1 MKTTLNRNRY
11 LLAEKIFERIDIFE
25 QRSSIGGIWNYTPED
40 RDEDIFTVPQTDPS
54 GKIDKSIWRSSSQL
68 PHIQNGFNEERKGK
82 KIASFISPLYE
93 RLETNI
99 QRGLMGFSDLGW
111 PQESQ
116 LFPKHETVLEYIEKY
131 GQDVKHLVKFETQV
145 VDVGIEE
152 SSTNENPITNQ
163 DCWKVKTRDLETME
177 EKEEIY
183 DVVIVA
189 NGHFI
194 VPYVP
199 DIEGIKEW
207 NDKYPGIISHS
218 KYFRKPEEFEGKVSL
233 EYYPTES
240 FKCDII
246 FESLLIF
253 LKKVVVV
260 GNSAS
265 GIDVGSQLATYCKL
279 PVLCSQKSTSMLF
292 PAPDPRKLE
301 LPQISAFIPETRSVR
316 FETGRVESE
325 IDAIVFCTG
334 YFYSLPFLKNLEPQL
349 IRDGTHI
356 QHTYLHLFYSPRPT
370 LSFLALPQR
379 VIPFPVAEA
388 QSAVLARV
396 YSGRLSLPPYEE
408 MREWEDKTIK
418 EMGSG
423 RLFHFLPFPKDANYI
438 NNLSNWAL
446 AAPSREGLDNK
457 GKGKA
462 PPTWGP
468 CEVWAREN
476 FPKIRR
482 AFIAKGEERSK
493 VRCIKELGFN
503 YEEYLKE
510 MAMNEGTLTR

>member
-1 MKTTLNRNRY
+1 MASSNYRIKTIAIIGAGPSGLVAAKY
-11 LLAEKIFERIDIFE
+11 LLAEKTFERIDVFE

-40 RDEDIFTVPQTDPS
+40 RDEDIFTVPQTDPN
-54 GKIDKSIWRSSSQL
+54 GKIDKSIRRSSSQL

-99 QRGLMGFSDLGW
+99 QRGLMGFSDLDW

-218 KYFRKPEEFEGKVSL
+218 KYFRKPEEFEGK
-233 EYYPTES
+233 
-240 FKCDII
+240 
-246 FESLLIF
+246 
-253 LKKVVVV
+253 KVVVV

-265 GIDVGSQLATYCKL
+265 GIDIGSQLATYCKL

-301 LPQISAFIPETRSVR
+301 LPQISVFIPETRSVR
-316 FETGRVESE
+316 FENGRVESE

-334 YFYSLPFLKNLEPQL
+334 YFYSLPFLNSLEPQL
-349 IRDGTHI
+349 IGDGTHI

-370 LSFLALPQR
+370 LSFLAIPQR
-379 VIPFPVAEA
+379 IIPFTVAEA

-408 MREWEDKTIK
+408 MREWEDQTIK

-423 RLFHFLPFPKDANYI
+423 RLFHFLLFPKDANYI

-457 GKGKA
+457 GKGKV

-503 YEEYLKE
+503 YEEHLKE
-510 MAMNEGTLTR
+510 MAMDEGKLL